1 MQQVREGTQFAD
13 ALVCQCQ
20 AFAEGFPRSGIQGG
34 SRLIHDPQIH
44 AQGDDV
50 LCGAVVKLARQPPAL
65 LVLQLQHP
73 ARKLAQR
80 FFRLLALRDV
90 LHQCNKMLRLVLAV
104 PKERN
109 ANADSNHAA
118 LFMDIALLD
127 YVAGNNR
134 GQNLPHQI
142 HVAGQ
147 VVHVRNRW
155 KVMRYEFPLCV
166 AGKLAEGLV
175 HFEKTPAEVC

>member
-1 MQQVREGTQFAD
+1 MLG
-13 ALVCQCQ
+13 
-20 AFAEGFPRSGIQGG
+20 
-34 SRLIHDPQIH
+34 
-44 AQGDDV
+44 
-50 LCGAVVKLARQPPAL
+50 LA
-65 LVLQLQHP
+65 
-73 ARKLAQR
+73 
-80 FFRLLALRDV
+80 
-90 LHQCNKMLRLVLAV
+90 LAV

-109 ANADSNHAA
+109 ANADPDHTAM
-118 LFMDIALLD
+118 FMDVALLD
-127 YVAGNNR
+127 DVPGNDP
-134 GQNLPHQI
+134 GQNLAHQI